1 MSVYTKSNKKSWAEK
16 GKVKLS
22 PHAGKDW
29 PRYIN
34 VVIKATFHVSVAFR
48 IIFTL
53 LLLQFKRIPP
63 CMWYSSEEN
72 SNKHPLRGNRF
83 KMSQSDSHPSCG
95 WGLCH
100 LHCKWTREPCLCVC
114 VCSGEC
120 MYTLRTWRVWLCGYI
135 RKMAA
140 PTPYTP
146 TSPKRSNMEIIKP
159 PVNKV
164 EMKQ

>member
-16 GKVKLS
+16 GKVKLL
-22 PHAGKDW
+22 PHARRDW
-29 PRYIN
+29 PWYIS
-34 VVIKATFHVSVAFR
+34 VVIKATFHVSVAFP

-63 CMWYSSEEN
+63 CTWYSREEN

-95 WGLCH
+95 WSVCH
-100 LHCKWTREPCLCVC
+100 LHCKWTGEHCVLAWVC
-114 VCSGEC
+114 VCAAAGVCTHSFLACVTACKHQEK
-120 MYTLRTWRVWLCGYI
+120 WL
-135 RKMAA
+135 
-140 PTPYTP
+140 PP
-146 TSPKRSNMEIIKP
+146 TSLKRSNMEIIKP
-159 PVNKV
+159 TVNKV

>member
-16 GKVKLS
+16 GKVKFP
-22 PHAGKDW
+22 PHALRDW
-29 PRYIN
+29 PRYIS
-34 VVIKATFHVSVAFR
+34 VVIKATFHVSVAFP

-63 CMWYSSEEN
+63 CMWYSGEEN

-100 LHCKWTREPCLCVC
+100 LYCKWIGEPCVCTCDCVWD
-114 VCSGEC
+114 SGC
-120 MYTLRTWRVWLCGYI
+120 MNTLWTWRVWLGGYI

-140 PTPYTP
+140 PDIPQ
-146 TSPKRSNMEIIKP
+146 KIKHG
-159 PVNKV
+159 NN
-164 EMKQ
+164 

>member
-16 GKVKLS
+16 EKVKFP
-22 PHAGKDW
+22 PHALRDW
-29 PRYIN
+29 PQYIN
-34 VVIKATFHVSVAFR
+34 VVIKATFHVSVAFP

-63 CMWYSSEEN
+63 CMWYSREEN

-100 LHCKWTREPCLCVC
+100 LHCKWIGEPCVC
-114 VCSGEC
+114 VGQWI
-120 MYTLRTWRVWLCGYI
+120 YAHTLDLAWLFGYI
-135 RKMAA
+135 RKMVA
-140 PTPYTP
+140 PDIPQRDQTW
-146 TSPKRSNMEIIKP
+146 K
-159 PVNKV
+159 
-164 EMKQ
+164 